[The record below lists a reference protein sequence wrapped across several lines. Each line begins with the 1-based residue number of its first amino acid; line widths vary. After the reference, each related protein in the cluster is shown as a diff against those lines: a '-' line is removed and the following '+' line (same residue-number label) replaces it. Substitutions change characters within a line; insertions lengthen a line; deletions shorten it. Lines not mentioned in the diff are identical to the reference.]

1 MTQTTAS
8 WLYLRTAGNK
18 QVWGQEASAVI
29 TMFPFFFF
37 FSIKGSHG
45 ASLAVQRLRL
55 TSLYSVGEGVH
66 IPFLVTKLGSLM
78 LCGQKKPMPN
88 TMDRGAWWA
97 TVLGVTKNQT

>member
-1 MTQTTAS
+1 MTQTTTP

-37 FSIKGSHG
+37 KKGKQWGFPS
-45 ASLAVQRLRL
+45 SPEVK

-66 IPFLVTKLGSLM
+66 IPFLVTKRGSLM

-88 TMDRGAWWA
+88 TMDRGAWRA
-97 TVLGVTKNQT
+97 TVLGVPKNWT